1 MDLKGNSSYLELKL
15 NIYNQIID
23 FIENVDCNKECQIIL
38 ELYLYVKH
46 RYLKCPRN
54 TNIKAKQD
62 KISKRNKKNNYMCF
76 LGRKQHV
83 PPVNSNNTF

>member
-15 NIYNQIID
+15 NIYNQITD
-23 FIENVDCNKECQIIL
+23 FIEDVDCNKECQIIL

-62 KISKRNKKNNYMCF
+62 KINKRNKKK
-76 LGRKQHV
+76 KQLYV
-83 PPVNSNNTF
+83 LSGT

>member
-15 NIYNQIID
+15 NIYNQITD
-23 FIENVDCNKECQIIL
+23 FIEDVDCNKECQIIL

-62 KISKRNKKNNYMCF
+62 KISKRNKKK
-76 LGRKQHV
+76 KQLYV
-83 PPVNSNNTF
+83 LSGT

>member
-1 MDLKGNSSYLELKL
+1 MDLKDNTSYLELKL

-62 KISKRNKKNNYMCF
+62 KISKRNKKKTIICAF
-76 LGRKQHV
+76 WD
-83 PPVNSNNTF
+83 VNSMFLP